1 MTDTTSGARKAHLVV
16 AGLSGLAVTV
26 LEFGAVR
33 FMAPSFGQSNYVWA
47 NVIGVILLA
56 LSLGYWM
63 GGRLA
68 DRSTSGRP
76 LFVAYLLAA
85 GYAVLIAFLGGALC
99 TWLVPAELDTA
110 RLLPLAFTG
119 SLVATLLLFA
129 PPVLVLGM
137 TSPFLIRLDESPGR
151 VGRTAGQIFA
161 VGTIGSLIGCYL
173 APLWLLQ
180 AVGSRATILLC
191 AAALASLGLA
201 GLAFDRSSALAG
213 KAAGV
218 LLLVTSL
225 GLAGWVHAA
234 DVPLREQPGQVEEI
248 ESTYQTI
255 RVVEEDSQFSE
266 EGEYPLYGTT
276 LDVPARF
283 LRHDEDQFTYQSV
296 VLEPPEIAA
305 DHLVGGRYYDHLALG
320 ALFARSP
327 QRAALRVL
335 VIGYA
340 GGSVHRAL
348 KHAKAPGV
356 RLEVLGIEIDPAVVD
371 AGRRHLAL
379 GELETDDLTIITGED
394 GRTVVNALGPD
405 QAFDLILLDA
415 YAKTSY
421 VPFQLASR
429 EFFAKAAEHLAPD
442 GWIGVNLHASAGLDG
457 RLVLALGDTI
467 KSAEGIG
474 GVWLVPNPF
483 YPGSIVLWASRG
495 KRPPRIDSTLE
506 MLPALRTP
514 AYALEWWGV
523 AHVRDPQDEH
533 IFTDDRSDVDQ
544 LADAEPQTR

>member
-1 MTDTTSGARKAHLVV
+1 MTDTTARTRKVHLLV

-33 FMAPSFGQSNYVWA
+33 FMAPTFGQSNYVWA

-56 LSLGYWM
+56 LSLGYWL

-68 DRSTSGRP
+68 DGSETGRP

-85 GYAVLIAFLGGALC
+85 AYATGIAFFGGALC
-99 TWLVPAELDTA
+99 AWLLPTELGSA

-137 TSPFLIRLDESPGR
+137 TSPFLIRLDERRGH
-151 VGRTAGQIFA
+151 VGRTAGRIFA
-161 VGTIGSLIGCYL
+161 VGTLGSLVGCYL

-180 AVGSRATILLC
+180 AIGSRATILLC
-191 AAALASLGLA
+191 AAALAGLGLA
-201 GLAFDRSSALAG
+201 GLLFEKSSPLAG
-213 KAAGV
+213 RALGT
-218 LLLVTSL
+218 LLVLASL
-225 GLAGWVHAA
+225 GLAGWVHAS
-234 DVPLREQPGQVEEI
+234 DMPLSVQPGQIEEI
-248 ESTYQTI
+248 ESAYQTI
-255 RVVEEDSQFSE
+255 RVVEEDSKIPE
-266 EGEYPLYGTT
+266 EGEYPLYGVAV
-276 LDVPARF
+276 DVPSRF

-296 VLEPPEIAA
+296 LLLPPELASR
-305 DHLVGGRYYDHLALG
+305 HLVGGRYYDHLALG
-320 ALFARSP
+320 ALFARGARP
-327 QRAALRVL
+327 ATLRVL

-348 KHAKAPGV
+348 RYAKPEGM
-356 RLEVLGIEIDPAVVD
+356 RLDVLGVEIDPAVVD
-371 AGRRHLAL
+371 AGRHHLAL
-379 GELETDDLTIITGED
+379 GELEGDGLELITGED
-394 GRTVVNALGPD
+394 ARTVVNALAPD
-405 QAFDLILLDA
+405 RRFDLILLDA
-415 YAKTSY
+415 YARTSY

-429 EFFAKAAEHLAPD
+429 EFFAQAAEHLADD

-467 KSAEGIG
+467 RAAEGIG

-483 YPGSIVLWASRG
+483 YPGSIVLWASR
-495 KRPPRIDSTLE
+495 RSTPPRIDSTFPL
-506 MLPALRTP
+506 MAALRTP

-523 AHVRDPQDEH
+523 AHVRDPEDEH
-533 IFTDDRSDVDQ
+533 VFTDDRSDVDQ